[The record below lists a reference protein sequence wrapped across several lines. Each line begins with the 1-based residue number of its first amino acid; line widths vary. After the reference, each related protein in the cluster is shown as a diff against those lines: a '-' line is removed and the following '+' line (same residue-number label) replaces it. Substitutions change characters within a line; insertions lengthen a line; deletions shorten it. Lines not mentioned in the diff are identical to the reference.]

1 MGTSAAM
8 VQLKVVKAGG
18 AGSPADMKC
27 SEILACFDPPIEFGS
42 HSQMVGS
49 KTGYQAEHVI
59 PTSAMH
65 DLGRGGT
72 KFPGCE
78 GYSTGGALTF
88 MAGDGQTEGFEHKI
102 LTDQMRKFSQQ
113 NDLVNRNA
121 PMKEW
126 LQEYKQGAKE
136 ALDVGR
142 PPRTINRPDL
152 DRDALIDAAAECIT
166 LAAAESFANLDK
178 PIKPETPLRN
188 PWPATQEQIKAA
200 ARGLGRGGGAP

>member
-18 AGSPADMKC
+18 AGAIADMKC

-49 KTGYQAEHVI
+49 KDGYQAEHI
-59 PTSAMH
+59 LPTSAMH
-65 DLGRGGT
+65 DLGRGGA

-88 MAGDGQTEGFEHKI
+88 MAGDGQSEGMEHKI
-102 LTDQMRKFSQQ
+102 LTDQMRQFSQQ

-121 PMKEW
+121 PMSEW
-126 LQEYKQGAKE
+126 MEQYKQGAKD
-136 ALDVGR
+136 ALSKGK
-142 PPRTINRPDL
+142 PTRTIKRPDL
-152 DRDALIDAAAECIT
+152 DRDSLIAAAAECIT
-166 LAAAESFANLDK
+166 LAAAESFAKLD
-178 PIKPETPLRN
+178 PPVKPETPLRN
-188 PWPATQEQIKAA
+188 PWAATKAQKA
-200 ARGLGRGGGAP
+200 EAESVNMDVDIM